1 MRPALSYKRMNH
13 SAGHLDTP
21 AAIIRAA
28 RPIFATQGFD
38 GASVRA
44 ITAAAGANLGAITY
58 HFGSKRELY
67 DRVVA
72 TIVTPLAERVESVVA
87 GDGPVLERAG
97 EVVTAYFGYLRTN
110 PDLPQLMM
118 QELVLSGVPPAAI
131 ADPMRRVLGALSG
144 LIREGQKAGV
154 VRAGPAAVMSI
165 FILSVPVHLSMM
177 RPALETVGGVALGD
191 VATFERVVAAAREFV
206 QAGLG
211 VAGGA

>member
-1 MRPALSYKRMNH
+1 MND
-13 SAGHLDTP
+13 SASFLDTP
-21 AAIIRAA
+21 AALVRAA

-67 DRVVA
+67 DRVVGS
-72 TIVTPLAERVESVVA
+72 IVTPLAERVEHVVA
-87 GDGPVLERAG
+87 GEGRVLERAG
-97 EVVTAYFGYLRTN
+97 DVVTAYFEYLRTN

-131 ADPMRRVLGALSG
+131 ADPMRRVLGALSR
-144 LIREGQKAGV
+144 LIVEGQESGV

-177 RPALETVGGVALGD
+177 RPALEKVGGVALGD
-191 VATFERVVAAAREFV
+191 AATFERVVAAAREFV

-211 VAGGA
+211 VEGGA

>member
-1 MRPALSYKRMNH
+1 MNEPAEFP
-13 SAGHLDTP
+13 DTP
-21 AAIIRAA
+21 AALIDAA

-72 TIVTPLAERVESVVA
+72 SIVTPLAERVERVVA
-87 GDGPVLERAG
+87 GDGPVLDRAG
-97 EVVTAYFGYLRTN
+97 EVVTAYFEYLRTN
-110 PDLPQLMM
+110 RDLPQLMM

-131 ADPMRRVLGALSG
+131 ADPMRRVLGALSS
-144 LIREGQKAGV
+144 LIVEGQESGV

-177 RPALETVGGVALGD
+177 RPALEKVGGVALGD
-191 VATFERVVAAAREFV
+191 AATFERVVASAREFV

-211 VAGGA
+211 VEGGA

>member
-1 MRPALSYKRMNH
+1 MND
-13 SAGHLDTP
+13 AATHLDTP
-21 AAIIRAA
+21 AALIHAA
-28 RPIFATQGFD
+28 RPIFATQGFG

-67 DRVVA
+67 DRVVGS
-72 TIVTPLAERVESVVA
+72 IVTPLAERVERVVA
-87 GDGPVLERAG
+87 GGGPVLERAG
-97 EVVTAYFGYLRTN
+97 DVVTAYFEYLRTN

-131 ADPMRRVLGALSG
+131 ADPMRRVLGALSR
-144 LIREGQKAGV
+144 LIVEGQEAGL
-154 VRAGPAAVMSI
+154 VRAGPATVMSI

-177 RPALETVGGVALGD
+177 RPALEKVGGVALGD
-191 VATFERVVAAAREFV
+191 AATFERVVTSAREFV

-211 VAGGA
+211 VEGGA